1 MAVGIQRGCCP
12 TGALGWLWTVPCVL
26 PWPLSSSGALP
37 PALRPHKGRQAAE
50 RGRGRRPDLLPVA
63 QAGRPCHA
71 LSSPKPAC
79 PFSPT
84 LGQSV
89 VDQAVVSALL
99 HTRLSSLHPLLCL
112 LCSGLVAGPEPVG
125 RHPVA
130 GRAVPANSLGLEK
143 EHSQP
148 SISHLSM
155 DMEGACRGLGAARL
169 PVHRAPRWSPCK
181 IQVWRWHPSRVP
193 GSPWRAPQ
201 AAGWWATGFPSG
213 RSGLRG

>member
-1 MAVGIQRGCCP
+1 MSFS
-12 TGALGWLWTVPCVL
+12 LLSWTVPCVL

-37 PALRPHKGRQAAE
+37 PALCPHKGRQAAE
-50 RGRGRRPDLLPVA
+50 RGRGRRPDLLPGA
-63 QAGRPCHA
+63 QAGRLCHV
-71 LSSPKPAC
+71 LSFPQPAR

-84 LGQSV
+84 LGQSA

-99 HTRLSSLHPLLCL
+99 QTQLSSLHPLLCL

-125 RHPVA
+125 RRPVA
-130 GRAVPANSLGLEK
+130 GRAVPANSLQLEK
-143 EHSQP
+143 EHRRP
-148 SISHLSM
+148 SIRRFSM
-155 DMEGACRGLGAARL
+155 DMEEACRGLGAARL
-169 PVHRAPRWSPCK
+169 PVHRDPRWSPCK

-201 AAGWWATGFPSG
+201 ALGWWATGFPSG

>member
-1 MAVGIQRGCCP
+1 MRFGAVGIQRGCCP

-37 PALRPHKGRQAAE
+37 LALRPHKGCQAVE
-50 RGRGRRPDLLPVA
+50 RGHGWRPDLLPVA

-71 LSSPKPAC
+71 LSFPQPAR

-84 LGQSV
+84 LGQSA

-99 HTRLSSLHPLLCL
+99 QTRLSSLHPLLCL

-130 GRAVPANSLGLEK
+130 GRAVPANCLGLEK
-143 EHSQP
+143 EHSRP
-148 SISHLSM
+148 SIQRFSM
-155 DMEGACRGLGAARL
+155 DVEGACRGLFLFPCTKPPDGPRAKTRCGVGTPAVRRA
-169 PVHRAPRWSPCK
+169 VCGGRHRPRAGGP
-181 IQVWRWHPSRVP
+181 QGSR
-193 GSPWRAPQ
+193 
-201 AAGWWATGFPSG
+201 AAGQD
-213 RSGLRG
+213 